1 MHLRRLTITI
11 AAATI
16 AATGLAFTPHS
27 TPDHPATVPVA
38 AHGYGGPE
46 TFLPD
51 AATRSIDQHNA
62 PIANSQIDLSGIGG
76 AGAFMPHSI
85 PAVPDLSGIG
95 GAGAFMPHSI
105 PAVPDMSGI
114 GGAGAFMPA
123 TDHGDA

>member
-1 MHLRRLTITI
+1 MYLPRLTIAI

-16 AATGLAFTPHS
+16 AATGLAFTRHT
-27 TPDHPATVPVA
+27 TPDHPAAVGVA

-51 AATRSIDQHNA
+51 AATRYIDQHCPTTTN
-62 PIANSQIDLSGIGG
+62 QTDLSGIGG
-76 AGAFMPHSI
+76 AGAFTPRSV

-95 GAGAFMPHSI
+95 GAGAFIPHSI
-105 PAVPDMSGI
+105 PGGPNMSGI
-114 GGAGAFMPA
+114 GGAGAFTPA